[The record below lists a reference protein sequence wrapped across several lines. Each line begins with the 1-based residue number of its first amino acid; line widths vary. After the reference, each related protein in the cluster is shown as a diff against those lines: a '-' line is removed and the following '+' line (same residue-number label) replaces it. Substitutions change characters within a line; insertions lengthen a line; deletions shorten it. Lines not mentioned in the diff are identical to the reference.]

1 MLICIGSEIH
11 LSKQT
16 TVFFSAN
23 FLDPGPFSSRPSVP
37 IMCPKHNNFLGES
50 SVSAGCLEGEVPEEA
65 REGAVAPA
73 AADVCG
79 GQSGSTSLDHT
90 ISQLVMR
97 PTLAIIFGIN
107 LNFSQPCQE
116 KMWTR
121 VSQGT
126 RERERE
132 RETER
137 KREREKGGKLE
148 GEIRRKINVTWT
160 RAVLIGLSAHRF
172 QYIICT
178 RKGG

>member
-1 MLICIGSEIH
+1 MSFLLIECTCVCVCVDRKRMLICIGSEIH
-11 LSKQT
+11 LSRQT

-23 FLDPGPFSSRPSVP
+23 FLDPGPFSLQTFCSNYVSQ
-37 IMCPKHNNFLGES
+37 NTTTS
-50 SVSAGCLEGEVPEEA
+50 SGRAQRARGCLEGEVPEEA
-65 REGAVAPA
+65 REGAVAPAA

-132 RETER
+132 REREGETER
-137 KREREKGGKLE
+137 KRERE
-148 GEIRRKINVTWT
+148 RRKV
-160 RAVLIGLSAHRF
+160 R
-172 QYIICT
+172 
-178 RKGG
+178 GGD